1 MLDRSQAIQETLAKG
16 IEQLVGDHAKAA
28 AKTQATVKSAET
40 SLAGVGNHVKTAA
53 EGTIAGLGLQVDKVV
68 KAAVTSAVSDAAK
81 TMQDVLVEAVKGV
94 VNKKLEEIKAF
105 IVALVDKCVREAVAE
120 STKGLKAD
128 IVSMVRGTTRQ
139 AFNEA
144 GFAALPSVFG
154 AATALACQGG
164 GGGAGGKH
172 PRGDDGSDTHGG
184 MVGDIVHSKVARL
197 KRSKAAGGLEQGV
210 GDVPSKQTSRAEGD
224 VAPLHIDLTLGT
236 PVGRADGRA
245 NIGASLPT
253 LAGRGGVEQTGVE
266 GAVQGAAPRAHE
278 VPGGPQGDV
287 HDFLAGMRAA
297 METGQQHHPVDD
309 QGLEAIRAGL
319 HELQPVGD
327 HHAHAHPQR
336 PVAST
341 PAAGDDAPASGH
353 IPPKGHLS
361 FPPDLFDIQLGE
373 ANTYAE
379 EWQAGPGN
387 TDVEGEE
394 YVENEENEEE
404 DTEGLQVLGAAEG
417 DETDG
422 TAGGA
427 LAEVEGGRSRK
438 GPGVRKD
445 RNSPGWTGDIVGG
458 GRSRYLGHSLKRE
471 DVEFTVP
478 VAMIVWDGY
487 VSKSGGLDFQA
498 AMSLAV
504 GAIAANAEAR
514 DMKAAVAY
522 GVTIASTVAAA
533 WYLDEA
539 HLQVQQVGDS
549 RISAEASSCTGGR
562 VGQQQGG
569 GRVGQQQGGGRMGQ
583 QQGGGC
589 MGHQQGDD
597 RVGQQQGGGRVPQ
610 QHGS

>member
-245 NIGASLPT
+245 NIGASLPS
-253 LAGRGGVEQTGVE
+253 
-266 GAVQGAAPRAHE
+266 
-278 VPGGPQGDV
+278 
-287 HDFLAGMRAA
+287 
-297 METGQQHHPVDD
+297 
-309 QGLEAIRAGL
+309 QGLVAVGVAGCIVRNHQVEVAL
-319 HELQPVGD
+319 CWASRRGLSLAVEVWSRLVWKALFKGRRRGPMRCRGVRKETCTISWQGCEP
-327 HHAHAHPQR
+327 PWKQR

-487 VSKSGGLDFQA
+487 VSKVLWD
-498 AMSLAV
+498 
-504 GAIAANAEAR
+504 
-514 DMKAAVAY
+514 AY
-522 GVTIASTVAAA
+522 K
-533 WYLDEA
+533 E
-539 HLQVQQVGDS
+539 GDTPGTPPS
-549 RISAEASSCTGGR
+549 WPEE
-562 VGQQQGG
+562 
-569 GRVGQQQGGGRMGQ
+569 
-583 QQGGGC
+583 
-589 MGHQQGDD
+589 
-597 RVGQQQGGGRVPQ
+597 
-610 QHGS
+610 